1 MERTARN
8 LKEIENIMHTDE
20 KIIALMDMLADEAD
34 RQGLT
39 AKQWGEFK
47 IRMLTEAYYRLA
59 EQMPELQDD
68 IAMDIYEELTEK

>member
-39 AKQWGEFK
+39 AKQWGELK

-68 IAMDIYEELTEK
+68 MAMDIYEELTKK